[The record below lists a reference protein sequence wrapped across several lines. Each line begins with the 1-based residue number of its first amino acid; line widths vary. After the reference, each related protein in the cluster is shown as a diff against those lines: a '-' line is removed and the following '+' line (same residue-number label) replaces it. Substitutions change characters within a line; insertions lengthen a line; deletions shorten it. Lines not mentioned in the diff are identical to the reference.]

1 MKISDLKTFDIC
13 DYIKTDEEIIEYF
26 KQVVEDGDKDQLK
39 RALKN
44 IAKIKGLE
52 DENDN

>member
-1 MKISDLKTFDIC
+1 MNISDLKTFDIC
-13 DYIKTDEEIIEYF
+13 DYIKTDEEVIEYF
-26 KQVVEDGDKDQLK
+26 KQVIEDGDINELK

-52 DENDN
+52 NDN